1 MQLSLIGINHIS
13 ADINIRET
21 VAVNTTK
28 MQDALTLLRSYMP
41 NGVILS
47 TCNRTEIYFT
57 CEENRSEKA
66 CLEFLK
72 DRAHVDDASL
82 LPCIYSK
89 RNKQAVE
96 HLFRVASGIESMI
109 VGEFEVL
116 GQVKYAL
123 VAAEKAGMVNLLL
136 RRVFQSA
143 VRTGRRVRSETSI
156 SRNSVSASSI
166 AVDLA
171 EEIIGSLKK
180 CKMLVLGAGE
190 AGRLIVKVARERGTS
205 RILIASRTME
215 RARTLAATMQGI
227 PISLDALQD
236 ELKSINLIMTCAG
249 APHKLL
255 YTAHLR
261 EIMKNRPELPLVIID
276 IAVPRNVESS
286 AGDIENVFLYNIDD
300 LVTRTEHNRDYREN
314 AVEDAACIVNSE
326 LEKFSLWWKEYK
338 ARPLIRAI
346 LGNAEEIRRM
356 QLNRTLKKLPELT
369 EDQYYSLEMMT
380 KAIVNKILKDPVN
393 YLKANGTTD
402 DAYAEIV
409 KQLFHLSGKDTE

>member
-1 MQLSLIGINHIS
+1 VQLSLIGINHIS

-143 VRTGRRVRSETSI
+143 VRTGRTFRSET
-156 SRNSVSASSI
+156 
-166 AVDLA
+166 
-171 EEIIGSLKK
+171 
-180 CKMLVLGAGE
+180 
-190 AGRLIVKVARERGTS
+190 
-205 RILIASRTME
+205 
-215 RARTLAATMQGI
+215 
-227 PISLDALQD
+227 
-236 ELKSINLIMTCAG
+236 
-249 APHKLL
+249 
-255 YTAHLR
+255 
-261 EIMKNRPELPLVIID
+261 
-276 IAVPRNVESS
+276 
-286 AGDIENVFLYNIDD
+286 
-300 LVTRTEHNRDYREN
+300 
-314 AVEDAACIVNSE
+314 
-326 LEKFSLWWKEYK
+326 
-338 ARPLIRAI
+338 AI
-346 LGNAEEIRRM
+346 
-356 QLNRTLKKLPELT
+356 QQK
-369 EDQYYSLEMMT
+369 
-380 KAIVNKILKDPVN
+380 
-393 YLKANGTTD
+393 
-402 DAYAEIV
+402 
-409 KQLFHLSGKDTE
+409 